1 MKSSFIR
8 SKEGRTHGPSLLEDW
23 RNRAPSQMD
32 TCLVSINDGITTH
45 WLFSSLSSCY
55 SCCRL
60 MVQVSWEPGPQSQH
74 QGGAHT
80 PWSFWEHMLS
90 GHRVSMRGSLGPKHS
105 HGASSLRLVAKH
117 GPYTFLQ
124 VRITEKNRRR
134 RKNTRV
140 FWGKSK
146 SRHFY
151 EKQRIWN
158 MAISGRYLNSWTR
171 CAVILEPELANG
183 WPKAMAPPF
192 TLVLLGSRSKL
203 FWTARYWGAKASFT
217 FK

>member
-1 MKSSFIR
+1 MLLLLQA
-8 SKEGRTHGPSLLEDW
+8 HGASVL
-23 RNRAPSQMD
+23 RARAPVPAPGRG
-32 TCLVSINDGITTH
+32 THTLVLLGTH
-45 WLFSSLSSCY
+45 VEW
-55 SCCRL
+55 
-60 MVQVSWEPGPQSQH
+60 PQSN
-74 QGGAHT
+74 
-80 PWSFWEHMLS
+80 
-90 GHRVSMRGSLGPKHS
+90 MRRSLGPKHS